1 MRRFVVMA
9 AILAAVSVS
18 FAARAEMSEQDRQ
31 ARCANN
37 QTRLATLEK
46 HYASYASDEDVARMR
61 EGLLAVRQGIKRI
74 QDATQEHPDDRQRT
88 ASYLKLWDRL
98 KHLSR
103 SGQVCDQPGFHDA
116 GDASFMCLNEL
127 EGDLNKRI
135 DAAVKQIPERDKLLV
150 EIEHAR
156 NNLVAL
162 QCDMPRNGE
171 QNASDT
177 CRADIGGT
185 WNWSWGHG
193 DQVLGNQSTTIS
205 RGPAQFSRDAR
216 RGRPA
221 DGTMSQS
228 GNSGVWKCDGGSVT
242 FEWSASVDT
251 LSVVDGNHLD
261 GQGKGDNDKDVNWV
275 RVTR

>member
-1 MRRFVVMA
+1 MGRFVVFA
-9 AILAAVSVS
+9 AALAALSLS
-18 FAARAEMSEQDRQ
+18 FAAHAQMSEQDRQ

-46 HYASYASDEDVARMR
+46 QYTSYASDEDIARMR
-61 EGLLAVRQGIKRI
+61 EGALAIRRGIDRI
-74 QDATQEHPDDRQRT
+74 LAKYPDNSSRNAPFLD
-88 ASYLKLWDRL
+88 LWDRL

-103 SGQVCDQPGFHDA
+103 SGPICDRNDFGQVRDRTY
-116 GDASFMCLNEL
+116 MCLSDL
-127 EGDLNKRI
+127 EGELNNRI
-135 DAAVKQIPERDKLLV
+135 DSAVKQIPERDKVLAQ
-150 EIEHAR
+150 IEHHRA
-156 NNLVAL
+156 NLVAL
-162 QCDMPRNGE
+162 QCDVPRNGE
-171 QNASDT
+171 QNASDS

-193 DQVLGNQSTTIS
+193 DQVLGNQNTTIS
-205 RGPAQFSRDAR
+205 RGPAQFSRDSR

-251 LSVVDGNHLD
+251 LNVVDANHLQ
-261 GQGKGDNDKDVNWV
+261 GQGKGDDASDVNWV